1 MDSDNYDNDYSIQM
15 IETIIDWIILV
26 EDSQKAFEQIQVQFR
41 FIMSSEITN

>member
-26 EDSQKAFEQIQVQFR
+26 EDSQKAFEQIQVLFR
-41 FIMSSEITN
+41 FIMSSEITY